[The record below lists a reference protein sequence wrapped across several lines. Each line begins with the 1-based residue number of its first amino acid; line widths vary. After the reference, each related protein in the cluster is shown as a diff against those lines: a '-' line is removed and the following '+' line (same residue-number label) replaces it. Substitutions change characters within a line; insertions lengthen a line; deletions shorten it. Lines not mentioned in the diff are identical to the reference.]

1 MSFTNSSKITKQRLE
16 QEKRYSTSSRRLRQ
30 ATTESRTLEEIR
42 EEGEEI
48 LPIKDSRDD
57 KIEEVIAPLNA
68 TPKLKLP
75 CRGKYLNKYNTPKNR
90 LRAINNLIEQKV
102 ELKLRDLI
110 TFNRGFVKTLR
121 KRLLLVPDRGGN
133 DVQIEDLTYMITIL

>member
-1 MSFTNSSKITKQRLE
+1 MTI
-16 QEKRYSTSSRRLRQ
+16 
-30 ATTESRTLEEIR
+30 ESRTLEEIR

-75 CRGKYLNKYNTPKNR
+75 RYSKYLNKYNTPKNR

-102 ELKLRDLI
+102 KLKL
-110 TFNRGFVKTLR
+110 
-121 KRLLLVPDRGGN
+121 
-133 DVQIEDLTYMITIL
+133 